1 MRRLNILAPSLLT
14 RQRGFT
20 LIELMIVIAIVAILV
35 GIALP
40 MYQDAVRKGHR
51 GQAKADLVELA
62 QRAERYRTINQGSYT
77 GFWAQVPAGDR
88 NSPRTGDVRYVL
100 TRQGEDT
107 AATTLVLQA
116 APQGG
121 QQGDTRCLTLTIDQV
136 GRKTASGP
144 GTDCW

>member
-1 MRRLNILAPSLLT
+1 MLALSLLR

-62 QRAERYRTINQGSYT
+62 QRAERYRTINQGSYA

-88 NSPRTGDVRYVL
+88 NSPRTGNVRYVL
-100 TRQGEDT
+100 TREGGDT
-107 AATTLVLQA
+107 AATTFVLQA
-116 APQGG
+116 TPQGG
-121 QQGDTRCLTLTIDQV
+121 QQSDTRCLILAIDQV
-136 GRKTASGP
+136 GRKTATGP

>member
-1 MRRLNILAPSLLT
+1 MIPMHAYHSGSRH
-14 RQRGFT
+14 RQLGFT
-20 LIELMIVIAIVAILV
+20 LIELMVVVAIVAILV

-62 QRAERYRTINQGSYT
+62 QRAERYRTINGGSYA

-100 TRQGEDT
+100 TREGEDT
-107 AATTLVLQA
+107 AATTFVLQA
-116 APQGG
+116 VPQGA
-121 QQGDTRCLTLTIDQV
+121 QTGDARCMNLTINQA
-136 GRKTASGP
+136 GQKAASGP
-144 GTDCW
+144 GEECW